1 MCLLSKMFLWALH
14 HLILKMKKPFAPAEK
29 SNVLQLTRMEQISI
43 PNIDS
48 PNVQFSNGLYT
59 TSRLKENYIY
69 F

>member
-1 MCLLSKMFLWALH
+1 
-14 HLILKMKKPFAPAEK
+14 MKKPFAPAEK
-29 SNVLQLTRMEQISI
+29 SNVLQRTPMEQISI

>member
-1 MCLLSKMFLWALH
+1 
-14 HLILKMKKPFAPAEK
+14 MKKPFAPAEK

-59 TSRLKENYIY
+59 TSRLKENYITFNGAVEMY
-69 F
+69 FCYYYFLFSY

>member
-1 MCLLSKMFLWALH
+1 
-14 HLILKMKKPFAPAEK
+14 MKKPFAPAEK
-29 SNVLQLTRMEQISI
+29 SNVLQLTPMEQISI